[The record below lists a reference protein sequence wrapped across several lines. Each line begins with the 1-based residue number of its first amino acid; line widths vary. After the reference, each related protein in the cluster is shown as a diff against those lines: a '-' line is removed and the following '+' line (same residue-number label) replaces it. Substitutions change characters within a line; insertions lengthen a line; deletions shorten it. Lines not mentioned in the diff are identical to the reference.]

1 MNGAYEGDL
10 IRPLGLVTLYFGYAE
25 FEVNSLI
32 KLLGQYGVSIK
43 ISDTASLGLRVDAF
57 INALEPLKCDGVVEV
72 LEILAEAKTLLE
84 QRNNLIHG
92 AVFSQGRV
100 VPSNSAKNQFYVTP
114 ESLSE
119 LADKAFNWKERL
131 NSKIQRRLI
140 PALCNQ

>member
-43 ISDTASLGLRVDAF
+43 ISETASLGLRVEAL

-84 QRNNLIHG
+84 H
-92 AVFSQGRV
+92 
-100 VPSNSAKNQFYVTP
+100 
-114 ESLSE
+114 
-119 LADKAFNWKERL
+119 L

>member
-25 FEVNSLI
+25 FEVNRLI
-32 KLLGQYGVSIK
+32 TLLGQYGVSIK
-43 ISDTASLGLRVDAF
+43 ISETASLGLRVDAI
-57 INALEPLKCDGVVEV
+57 INALQPLQCDRVIEV
-72 LEILAEAKTLLE
+72 LEILAEAKSLLE

-100 VPSNSAKNQFYVTP
+100 VPSNSAKNQFYVTS

-140 PALCNQ
+140 PALCNR